1 MKRSLLRILTAV
13 FILAGCASQRTFEE
27 GQALVAEGRTEEGL
41 ARMEQA
47 LKEDPTNAQYRSYVA
62 TQRERV
68 VNRLLAEAM
77 AMRLNGRFDEAL
89 SLYLRAKRF
98 DPNDR
103 RIAAGIEALTQDRR
117 HAALFED
124 AQRLFDLNQLDKARD
139 TLRRVLA
146 EDPRHRQA
154 RLLLRRIDEKEVGKG
169 IAAISP
175 RIKSRLTRPITL
187 EFRDADIRAIFEVIS
202 RSSGI
207 NFIFDRDVRPDLKA
221 SIFVRKLSMEEALHL
236 LLVSN
241 QLDRR
246 VVGDNTVLIYPNTP
260 AKQRD
265 YQELVVKS
273 FYLNTADAKQT
284 GNLMRTVLKVRD
296 VFVDDR
302 INMVVVRDT
311 PEVIRLAEK
320 LVAAQDL
327 PEAESMLEV
336 EVLEVSSTRLQNLG
350 LQWPQQIG
358 YGLLQG
364 PTAATAEGATSGS
377 AASNGTSVAQGVVDL
392 HNKHG
397 LTAYAANPLLLLDLH
412 ANDTLANVLANPRIR
427 VKNREK
433 AKILIGDRVPVITST
448 ATATGFVSQSVTYLD
463 VGIKLDVEPYAG
475 LDDEV
480 TMKVGLEVSNI
491 VSQVTTSSGTVAFRV
506 GTRSAGTT
514 LRLKDGET
522 QVLAG
527 LIQDEDRRSIDKVPG
542 LGDLPILG
550 RLFSDHSDNH
560 AKTEIVLLITPRV
573 VRSLAFPQAGAT
585 EFTSGTESSVGR
597 LGGGGGGEGA
607 PAGGVEMAPPSPPP
621 AAPTQPP
628 ATPPTGTAPPPA
640 VQQPEAGGQ
649 SIIGPMT
656 PPAPGAQ

>member
-1 MKRSLLRILTAV
+1 MRTRLLPGILSGA
-13 FILAGCASQRTFEE
+13 LLLGGCATNQTFQE
-27 GQALVAEGRTEEGL
+27 GQELLAEGRTEEGL
-41 ARMEQA
+41 ARLEQA
-47 LKEDPTNAQYRSYVA
+47 VQQAPTNARYRAYLA
-62 TQRERV
+62 TQRERA
-68 VNRLLAEAM
+68 VNRLLAA
-77 AMRLNGRFDEAL
+77 AASARLNGRFDEAEAL
-89 SLYLRAKRF
+89 FQQARHL
-98 DPNDR
+98 DPKDR
-103 RIAAGIEALTQDRR
+103 RIAAGLDALAADRR
-117 HAALFED
+117 HAVLLDD
-124 AQRLFDLNQLDKARD
+124 AQRLFDLNQLEKAQEP
-139 TLRRVLA
+139 LRRILA
-146 EDPRHRQA
+146 EDPRHRPA
-154 RLLLRRIDEKEVGKG
+154 RLLLRRIEERQVGRDLTT
-169 IAAISP
+169 SP
-175 RIKSRLTRPITL
+175 QIKSRLLRPITL
-187 EFRDADIRAIFEVIS
+187 EFRDADVKAMFEVIS

-221 SIFVRKLSMEEALHL
+221 SIFVKKVSMEEAVHL

-246 VVGDNTVLIYPNTP
+246 VINDNTILIYPNTP

-284 GNLMRTVLKVRD
+284 GNLMRTVLKIRD
-296 VFVDDR
+296 VFIDER
-302 INMVVVRDT
+302 INLLVLRDT

-320 LVAAQDL
+320 LIAAQDL

-350 LQWPQQIG
+350 LQWPEQIG

-364 PTAATAEGATSGS
+364 PTATTTEGTSGTS
-377 AASNGTSVAQGVVDL
+377 TTTTGGTTVAQGVVNLRDR
-392 HNKHG
+392 HG
-397 LTAYAANPLLLLDLH
+397 LTTFAANPLLLLNLH
-412 ANDTLANVLANPRIR
+412 ATDTLANVLANPRIR

-491 VSQVTTSSGTVAFRV
+491 VSQITTSSGTVAFRV

-527 LIQDEDRRSIDKVPG
+527 LIQDDDRRTADKIPG
-542 LGDLPILG
+542 LGDFPVIG
-550 RLFSDHSDNH
+550 RLFSNHNDNRT
-560 AKTEIVLLITPRV
+560 KTEIVLLITPRI
-573 VRSLAFPQAGAT
+573 VRSLAFPQAT
-585 EFTSGTESSVGR
+585 SVEFASGTESSVGR
-597 LGGGGGGEGA
+597 LGGGSGAEGGLPPG
-607 PAGGVEMAPPSPPP
+607 GGVEMVPPSPPA
-621 AAPTQPP
+621 AAPPV
-628 ATPPTGTAPPPA
+628 PTTAP
-640 VQQPEAGGQ
+640 PEAGGQ
-649 SIIGPMT
+649 PITPPMA
-656 PPAPGAQ
+656 PAPGAQ